1 MADMRSKLNEL
12 YSLEQLSNKNTIIHK
27 IHPMIKII
35 VTIVYIVC
43 LLMKNRYDLFGL
55 AVFLF
60 YPIIVMALAEIPYKM
75 IFNRTLVT
83 LPFVFFAGIGSLIFD
98 REEVILASGV
108 VVTTGVL
115 AFFVLH
121 VRTILSVSAVLLLVS
136 TTKFS
141 DLTEQLGRMHVP
153 TFMIH
158 LMEMIYRYITVLVEE
173 ASVMMTAY
181 RLRNPKYKYPHIKHM
196 GTFVGHLFLRS
207 MDRAERIYCAMKCRA
222 YGKDVMKNTKSTENT
237 ESTEI
242 TEITESTESVE
253 SIESTESG
261 DSMKDMLK
269 IENLTVK
276 YPDGKLAVD
285 NFSLSVESG
294 KKVALVGANGAGK
307 STLMLAIEGLLEGE
321 GSIFVDGM
329 VLNKENLADIRQR
342 VGMVFQN
349 PDDQLFMANIYDD
362 IAFGPRNMGL
372 DEESVRYRVEDRLK
386 LLGISNLRD
395 KTALKMSGGEKRMA
409 AMATVL
415 AMKPS
420 VMLLDEPTA
429 FLDPKA
435 RRTLINVLNTLPHT
449 MLIATHDLAFAKEV
463 CEHVVVM
470 KEGRVFAEGSCVDI
484 LYDEKLMDEGGL
496 ESIR

>member
-75 IFNRTLVT
+75 IFKRTLVT

-207 MDRAERIYCAMKCRA
+207 MDRAERIYCAMKCRG
-222 YGKDVMKNTKSTENT
+222 YGKDVMKNTKST
-237 ESTEI
+237 
-242 TEITESTESVE
+242 
-253 SIESTESG
+253 ESTESG

>member
-75 IFNRTLVT
+75 IFKRTLVT

-181 RLRNPKYKYPHIKHM
+181 RLRNPQYKYPHIKHM

-207 MDRAERIYCAMKCRA
+207 MDRAERIYCAMKCRG
-222 YGKDVMKNTKSTENT
+222 YGKDVMKNTKST
-237 ESTEI
+237 
-242 TEITESTESVE
+242 
-253 SIESTESG
+253 ESTESG